1 MIMSA
6 FLRRTAYALLLLF
19 IACGI
24 AWFYSPH
31 RHFAGVL
38 TICYGFLIG
47 WIAAWFSMYRY
58 ARRLP
63 G

>member
-1 MIMSA
+1 MMTA
-6 FLRRTAYALLLLF
+6 FLKRTALAILLLLVL
-19 IACGI
+19 CGI
-24 AWFYSPH
+24 AWFYGPH
-31 RHFAGVL
+31 RHVVGVL

-58 ARRLP
+58 SRRQP

>member
-1 MIMSA
+1 MMSA
-6 FLRRTAYALLLLF
+6 FLKRTAFAILLLF
-19 IACGI
+19 LVCGI

-31 RHFAGVL
+31 RHFVGVL

-58 ARRLP
+58 SHRQP

>member
-1 MIMSA
+1 MMSA
-6 FLRRTAYALLLLF
+6 FVKRTALALVLLF
-19 IACGI
+19 VVCGI
-24 AWFYSPH
+24 VWFYSPH
-31 RHFAGVL
+31 RRFVGVL

-58 ARRLP
+58 SSRQL

>member
-1 MIMSA
+1 MLSA
-6 FLRRTAYALLLLF
+6 FVKRTTLAILLLF
-19 IACGI
+19 VLCGI
-24 AWFYSPH
+24 AWLYGPH
-31 RHFAGVL
+31 RHFVGVL

-58 ARRLP
+58 SHRQP

>member
-1 MIMSA
+1 MMSA
-6 FLRRTAYALLLLF
+6 FLKRTALAILLLLVL
-19 IACGI
+19 CGV
-24 AWFYSPH
+24 AWFYGPH
-31 RHFAGVL
+31 HHFVGVL

-58 ARRLP
+58 SRRQP

>member
-58 ARRLP
+58 ARRQP

>member
-1 MIMSA
+1 MSA
-6 FLRRTAYALLLLF
+6 FLRRTAFALLLLF

-58 ARRLP
+58 ARRQP

>member
-1 MIMSA
+1 VM
-6 FLRRTAYALLLLF
+6 LLF
-19 IACGI
+19 IVCGI

-31 RHFAGVL
+31 RHFVGVL

-58 ARRLP
+58 SRRQP